1 MSSILKALKR
11 LEQEKATRKPE
22 YIKIDAEILKSG
34 SSRKLSSAALIIAA
48 CAVFASGGI
57 AAYLFLKREA
67 PPASAVKPQA
77 PMPTT
82 AGTAGSA
89 GSAVTAA
96 PPASESVSSANRN
109 APPTT
114 TLNPRSERPVSSSQ
128 PVIPRQQSR
137 VEKAA
142 EAVPSLT
149 PTTQVSEQKPAA
161 VAPVVPPAKQTLLKL
176 DGIAFQ
182 DGGSDNLAV
191 INGTTVSKGSVIEGA
206 RVEEIQKDRVKF
218 SRGGEKFEII
228 LDKSN

>member
-22 YIKIDAEILKSG
+22 YIRIDAEILKSG
-34 SSRKLSSAALIIAA
+34 SSRKLSSAALVIAA

-67 PPASAVKPQA
+67 PPASAIKPQA
-77 PMPTT
+77 PLPTT
-82 AGTAGSA
+82 AGTA

-142 EAVPSLT
+142 EAGPSI
-149 PTTQVSEQKPAA
+149 PSTTQVSEQKSAA

-191 INGTTVSKGSVIEGA
+191 INGTTVSKGSVVEGA